1 MFYEL
6 NCYLKNI
13 SRLIFYLSV
22 FKHYTSKMK
31 IKFLF
36 IALILTLIFS
46 CKNEEAT
53 VFPPQN
59 INVYKVIPKT
69 VPIYE
74 VFVGQVYGEKDIPI
88 RARVE
93 GFLEGIHFKE
103 GSTIKKGDLLYVI
116 DPDPFKEA
124 VVAKQS
130 MVAQANT
137 AVIQTESD
145 LKRVKPLAEM
155 DAISIRE
162 LDQAQAQ
169 RDASLSSLKAANA
182 DLNIAEINLS
192 YTRIL
197 SPIDGIIGRTLA
209 REGEFVGKDPNPVI
223 LNTVSDIS
231 SIRVQFFLSENEYL
245 RIAKEYSKA
254 KKEKRENTRDEK
266 VGIELILS
274 DGSTFDQKGE
284 VDFIDRNIDTSTGTI
299 LVQATFPNPDRIIR
313 PGQFAR
319 VKIRVMDV
327 KDAIIVPQECL
338 TELQGQYSVLVVN
351 AENKVET
358 VQVEIGEKIPG
369 YTIIKSGVK
378 SGDQII
384 LEGLQKARPGMEVIP
399 VVTEYKIEET
409 NKQ

>member
-1 MFYEL
+1 MKL
-6 NCYLKNI
+6 NSI
-13 SRLIFYLSV
+13 LIVLCLSL
-22 FKHYTSKMK
+22 
-31 IKFLF
+31 FL
-36 IALILTLIFS
+36 TS
-46 CKNEEAT
+46 CKDKEAK
-53 VFPPQN
+53 VLPPQN
-59 INVYKVIPKT
+59 IEVYKVVPKT

-137 AVIQTESD
+137 LLIQTESD

-155 DAISIRE
+155 DAVSKRE
-162 LDQAQAQ
+162 LDMAQAQ
-169 RDASLSSLKAANA
+169 RDASVSTLKAANA

-197 SPIDGIIGRTLA
+197 SPIDGIIGKTLA

-231 SIRVQFFLSENEYL
+231 EIRVQFFLSENEYL
-245 RIAKEYSKA
+245 RVAREISKV
-254 KKEKRENTRDEK
+254 KKDNPKKAREEK
-266 VGIELILS
+266 VEIELILS

-284 VDFIDRNIDTSTGTI
+284 MDFIDRNIDTSTGTI
-299 LVQATFPNPDRIIR
+299 LVQATFPNPNRIIR

-319 VKIRVMDV
+319 VKIKVMEV
-327 KDAIIVPQECL
+327 KDAIIVPQKCL

-351 AENKVET
+351 AENKVKT
-358 VQVEIGEKIPG
+358 VQVEIGERIPG

-384 LEGLQKARPGMEVIP
+384 LEGLQKASPDMEVIP

>member
-1 MFYEL
+1 MKLIILIPYFYSPLTVIICTPMKL
-6 NCYLKNI
+6 NSI
-13 SRLIFYLSV
+13 LIVLFLTVV
-22 FKHYTSKMK
+22 FV
-31 IKFLF
+31 
-36 IALILTLIFS
+36 S
-46 CKNEEAT
+46 CKDKEIKAL
-53 VFPPQN
+53 PPQN
-59 INVYKVIPKT
+59 INVFKVVPKT

-74 VFVGQVYGEKDIPI
+74 VFVGQIYGEKDIPI

-93 GFLEGIHFKE
+93 GFLEEIHFKE

-116 DPDPFKEA
+116 DADPFKEA

-137 AVIQTESD
+137 LLIQTESD

-155 DAISIRE
+155 DAVSKRE
-162 LDQAQAQ
+162 LDMAQAQ
-169 RDASLSSLKAANA
+169 RDASVSTLNAANA

-223 LNTVSDIS
+223 LNTVSEIS
-231 SIRVQFFLSENEYL
+231 TIRVQFFLSENEYL
-245 RIAKEYSKA
+245 RIAKEISKRTKA
-254 KKEKRENTRDEK
+254 KTEKAKTEK
-266 VGIELILS
+266 VEIELILS
-274 DGSTFDQKGE
+274 DGSMFDQKGE
-284 VDFIDRNIDTSTGTI
+284 LDFIDRNIDTSTGTI

-319 VKIRVMDV
+319 VKIKVMDV
-327 KDAIIVPQECL
+327 QDAIIVPQKCL

-351 AENKVET
+351 GENKVET
-358 VQVEIGEKIPG
+358 AQVEIGEKIPG

-384 LEGLQKARPGMEVIP
+384 LEGLQKAKPGMEVIP
-399 VVTEYKIEET
+399 VVTDYELEET
-409 NKQ
+409 KQ